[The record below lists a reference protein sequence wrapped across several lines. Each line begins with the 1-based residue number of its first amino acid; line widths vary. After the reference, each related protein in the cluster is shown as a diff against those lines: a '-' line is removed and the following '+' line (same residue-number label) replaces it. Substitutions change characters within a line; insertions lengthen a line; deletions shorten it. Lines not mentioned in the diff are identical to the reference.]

1 MNDRRPLRFWMI
13 GLGVFITLIW
23 LLHEMLLPFVAGMAV
38 AYLLDPLADRMER
51 AGLPRWLAATVVLL
65 AFMLGATVAA
75 VLLFPLVQAQ
85 IVQIAESAPG
95 WIAWVKEE
103 LLPDLEAIVA
113 RLSPEDVERLRQAV
127 GEYAGTV
134 VSWTAA
140 LLRGLLVQGVALVD
154 VLSVLLITPVV
165 AFYLLRDWDRLI
177 RTVDGW
183 LPRPHAQT
191 IRGQVREVDRTLAG
205 FVRGQATVC
214 IALGLLYAA
223 ALSLTGLNFGLVVGL
238 IAGLLSFIPYV
249 GSLVGFGLSVGI
261 AVFQYD
267 DLWRIALVAG
277 IFVVGQTIEGYLL
290 TPKLVGERVGLH
302 PVWVMFALLAGGSL
316 FGFVGVLLAVPVA
329 AVIGVLVRFG
339 LRQYLSST
347 YYMGVDPEP
356 SGPPVFPPEP
366 VLAHPAAEGAGGHGP
381 ADAPPA
387 P

>member
-1 MNDRRPLRFWMI
+1 MNDRRPLRFWMV

-51 AGLPRWLAATVVLL
+51 TGLPRWLAATLVLL

-75 VLLFPLVQAQ
+75 VLLFPLMQAQ

-103 LLPDLEAIVA
+103 FLPDLEAIVA

-165 AFYLLRDWDRLI
+165 AFYLLRDWDRLV

-183 LPRPHAQT
+183 LPRPHAPT

-223 ALSLTGLNFGLVVGL
+223 ALSLTGLNFGLIVGL

-277 IFVVGQTIEGYLL
+277 IFVVGQTIEGYFL

-366 VLAHPAAEGAGGHGP
+366 VLAHPAAEGAGGHAP